1 MPEPLRKLMVLLF
14 LVAAFWVGYSM
25 PAPAC
30 GVVKNFF
37 AATQNCSQISKAG
50 LSLYTSNPEPSPEP
64 APFQPLPA
72 PVQLKPSVVPSVAP
86 KVAPNVASGAASGAA
101 AGTLRV
107 DLTSINKSLSEFGPD
122 NPAKLVLR
130 CRNRTANIALEFPG
144 HPVSRT
150 SASRRVAVKLD
161 NQPAAAVE
169 FAAGQ
174 GMFVVGLWRHEQA
187 MAFMSRLTS
196 VQSLKLETAS
206 EEDIPLTAEFALQ
219 SRRSEIATLH
229 QSCRV

>member
-1 MPEPLRKLMVLLF
+1 MPDSLRKLTVLLF
-14 LVAAFWVGYSM
+14 LVAAFWVGYSV
-25 PAPAC
+25 PVPAC

-37 AATQNCSQISKAG
+37 AASQNCSQVSKAG
-50 LSLYTSNPEPSPEP
+50 LSLFTSNPEPNPEP
-64 APFQPLPA
+64 ARFQPLPG
-72 PVQLKPSVVPSVAP
+72 PVPLTP
-86 KVAPNVASGAASGAA
+86 GAAPGTAPEAA
-101 AGTLRV
+101 AETLRI
-107 DLTSINKSLSEFGPD
+107 DLTSVNKSLSEFGPD

-150 SASRRVAVKLD
+150 SASRPVSVKFD
-161 NQPAAAVE
+161 NQPTAAVE

-187 MAFMSRLTS
+187 MAFMNRLKNG
-196 VQSLKLETAS
+196 QSLRLETAS
-206 EEDIPLTAEFALQ
+206 EEDIPLTAEFALH